1 MQHVKQSTDPD
12 GFLGM
17 GGLMDQIVHD
27 GLMDERHLDEIL
39 FSSNA
44 GSSGNWSEQGYPKT
58 SAPARHDNRWI
69 ADAPLPPDDDFG
81 QRNLAMDT
89 NFSDQATNRQSYD
102 RENMQEGASNCRFGA
117 GHSNVN
123 PFQDYPSHRFSALP
137 PNQARF
143 SGGMGFSLNS
153 QRPMV
158 VGEAPSQ
165 AHTFTQFQSR
175 PSTSTYPPTSNP
187 PTSTVLPS
195 SYPEKGAA
203 QGPEKIPSPLTCSSG
218 EEPDQQMAA
227 VSECSPATPMSA
239 DENSATMH
247 VMPVSDTEIERP
259 PRHSEQTSEDL
270 AVVNILHYE
279 FKDRVGQPFKCP
291 TLNLWVDGFCGSG
304 DPTRFSLGSL
314 GNSSRQVGV
323 IPVRGQIGKGMQMQ
337 YKDGRTTITCLSES
351 PLFVQAP
358 LHARRLND
366 DAATVYRLSGVAEG
380 DDVTSRTIDIFD
392 ELLFEKLLEEAR
404 QQGYRHV
411 YALQSLCI
419 CRVSFVKGFGKSYR
433 RMTILETPCWIE
445 IHFMNYLQKLDEVLS
460 TLPTPAHDI
469 HSFS

>member
-1 MQHVKQSTDPD
+1 
-12 GFLGM
+12 
-17 GGLMDQIVHD
+17 
-27 GLMDERHLDEIL
+27 
-39 FSSNA
+39 
-44 GSSGNWSEQGYPKT
+44 
-58 SAPARHDNRWI
+58 
-69 ADAPLPPDDDFG
+69 
-81 QRNLAMDT
+81 MDT
-89 NFSDQATNRQSYD
+89 NFSDQATNRQSYN
-102 RENMQEGASNCRFGA
+102 RESMQEGSSNCRFGA

-158 VGEAPSQ
+158 VGEASSQ
-165 AHTFTQFQSR
+165 AHTFTQFQK
-175 PSTSTYPPTSNP
+175 
-187 PTSTVLPS
+187 L
-195 SYPEKGAA
+195 
-203 QGPEKIPSPLTCSSG
+203 PSPLTCSSG

-259 PRHSEQTSEDL
+259 PRHSEQSSEDL

-380 DDVTSRTIDIFD
+380 DDVNSRTIDIFD

-445 IHFMNYLQKLDEVLS
+445 IHFMNYLQKLDEV
-460 TLPTPAHDI
+460 
-469 HSFS
+469 SFQV